1 MKTRFANLLIFI
13 ISFGI
18 FSCEKEYVKPVKI
31 TYEQQDINSSLPA
44 NKEIED
50 FIAPY
55 KKQIESEMETVL
67 SYAPKSMFKTDGE
80 YNTALGNLMADAVF
94 EKAGPV
100 FEQRHQLKLDAVLLN
115 YGGIRSGI
123 SEGEISVRTAFD
135 LMPFENQ
142 VVVVE
147 LPYDAA
153 QDMIKYLIN
162 QKKAHPISGMSLKLN
177 HDYSLLNAEINGAEI
192 KLSDNKNESFFIAT
206 SDYLFQGGDNM
217 EFFNKHKNAY
227 FLDYKIRN
235 LLIDYF
241 DEKEEIVSSRDDRF
255 TVANSL

>member
-1 MKTRFANLLIFI
+1 MKIRFVNILILI
-13 ISFGI
+13 ISFGM

-44 NKEIED
+44 NQEIED

-55 KKQIESEMETVL
+55 KKKIESEMQKVL
-67 SYAPKSMFKTDGE
+67 SYAPKSMFKTDSK
-80 YNTALGNLMADAVF
+80 YNTAIGNLMADAVI
-94 EKAGPV
+94 EKAGPI
-100 FEQRHQLKLDAVLLN
+100 FEKRFNLKLDAVLLN

-123 SEGEISVRTAFD
+123 SEGEVSIRTAFD
-135 LMPFENQ
+135 IMPFENQ
-142 VVVVE
+142 IVVVE

-153 QDMIKYLIN
+153 QDMLRYLID
-162 QKKAHPISGMSLKLN
+162 QKKAHPIAGMNLKLD
-177 HDYSLLNAEINGAEI
+177 HDYSLLNAEINGEEI
-192 KLSDNKNESFFIAT
+192 KLNDSKNESFFIAT

-217 EFFNKHKNAY
+217 EFFTKHKNAY

-241 DEKEEIVSSRDDRF
+241 DEKEEVVSSKDDRF
-255 TVANSL
+255 TIANSL